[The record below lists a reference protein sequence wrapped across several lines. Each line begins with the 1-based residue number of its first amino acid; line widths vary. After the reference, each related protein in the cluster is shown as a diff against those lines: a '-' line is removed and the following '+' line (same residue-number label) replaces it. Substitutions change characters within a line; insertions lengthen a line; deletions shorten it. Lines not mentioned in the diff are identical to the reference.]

1 MASPPLPANLTLAGV
16 VSAIIVLFPL
26 IASPTVGRY
35 VSADD
40 CDWQTLSPG
49 APEVA
54 MRCRFQ
60 SLRAGPDATNFSLI
74 QPDTTRA
81 MSVVCDALFTESQL
95 ANGTFETLRQLRSL
109 SIERCK
115 LEELP
120 SHAFSGLTE
129 LSNLTVRTHNGEWG
143 AISLSIAPGALNHLK
158 TLERLDMAHNNMV
171 ALPRAPFCQLE
182 SLQSLNLTHN
192 SLTDLNN
199 VGLSSDDCQLNG
211 LLELDLSSNKLRYVD
226 DRAFE
231 NLSNLK
237 KLYLQRNELAQM
249 VETALSGLSRLQL
262 LDMSNNRLNTL
273 PPKVLQGSADLKE
286 LYLQNNS
293 IGLLSPTTFRG
304 LQQLVVLNLSDNQI
318 SSEWIA
324 PETFADL
331 IRLVVLHL
339 SNNRLRHINATAFA
353 SQYSL
358 QILHLDGNQIETI
371 DDNAF
376 NSLYNLHTLILSGN
390 RLQSLDA
397 FTFNGLYVLSNL
409 ALDGNLLSSLH
420 PDAFRNCSSLQ
431 DLELSENQ
439 LSQIPRGLQHLRFL
453 RALDLS
459 GNLIDDVTNLTSANL
474 TNLHSLSLARNRI
487 GNMTK
492 GTFAKFR
499 SLRRLDLSRNQIG
512 GLDHAIFD
520 DAPAL
525 NTIQLQDNLLRDIN
539 GLFMNLAHLR
549 LLNVSRNAITWFD
562 YALVPAAL
570 KHLDLH
576 SNEIEVLGNYFEMES
591 AMHLKILDV
600 SHNRLREINAASIP
614 HRVESVALSNNL
626 ISVIH
631 PFTFMLKANLSR
643 VDLSNN
649 RLQNI
654 DINALRLKATQDLN
668 RLPEFRISENPFFC
682 DCTMEWMQ
690 KINALDESRQYPRVV
705 DLDRLECQLPF
716 SRRRTKVPLLQANQ
730 SDFLCKYK
738 SHCFALCHCCEFDAC
753 DCEMT
758 CPDGCSC
765 YADSTWNSNVVDC
778 SFTSHSV
785 IPVRVPMDVTELY
798 LDGNDMP
805 QLASHSF
812 IGRKQLRVVYLN
824 NSNVQ
829 VIRNRTF
836 TGLANLQ
843 ALHLDHNKI
852 TALHGHEFD
861 NLTTLRELYLSHNR
875 LNFISNVTF
884 SQLRSLRVLH
894 LDNNYIVEF
903 QVWILSQNPL
913 LTELRLGH
921 NPWSC
926 ECRFQESLFD
936 WAQMF
941 GANAL
946 QDASAT
952 RCRGNDTLGPPLT
965 LFNATACATNRIAV
979 TGSTTNG
986 NALGGFT
993 NGVNQ
998 IEAADDSHY
1007 LGGVIPD
1014 LKLDVLPIVGW
1025 AIVGLILFLIVVV
1038 LIICI
1043 AYRKDIRVWIYA
1055 HYGVRLFE
1063 RRREEP
1069 EKLFDAFISYCKKD
1083 EPFVAQLLAPEL
1095 ECGSGGAGG
1104 TAPYRLCLRYRDLPM
1119 SGYVAEAI
1127 GEAIECSRRSIVVL
1141 SEQFLRSE
1149 WCRFE
1154 LKSAARDAHV
1164 RGSTDG
1170 GSSLV
1175 VIVLDKGAMRL
1186 LDAEARLSLRGAPVI
1201 QWGEKRFWEKLRYAL
1216 PDPQAS
1222 SRKQQVMLPHGQQ
1235 VMLPSDAT
1243 IHRYNT
1249 TTGLHSAVKLV

>member
-1 MASPPLPANLTLAGV
+1 MDRTVVVTTALLA
-16 VSAIIVLFPL
+16 AI
-26 IASPTVGRY
+26 ACTTVQCRY
-35 VSADD
+35 VSAED
-40 CDWQTLSPG
+40 CDWQTLSSG
-49 APEVA
+49 APELA
-54 MRCRFQ
+54 MTCRFT
-60 SLRAGPDATNFSLI
+60 SLRAGSDATNFSLI
-74 QPDTTRA
+74 HPDTTRA
-81 MSVVCDALFTESQL
+81 MSVVCDALFTESRL
-95 ANGTFETLRQLRSL
+95 ANGTFETLRHLRSL
-109 SIERCK
+109 HIERCK
-115 LEELP
+115 LSELP
-120 SHAFSGLTE
+120 EFAFAGLDD
-129 LSNLTVRTHNGEWG
+129 LKNLTVRTYNGEWG
-143 AISLSIAPGALNHLK
+143 AISLGLSPGALRHLK
-158 TLERLDMAHNNMV
+158 NLERLDLAHNNIITF
-171 ALPRAPFCQLE
+171 PRAPFCQLE
-182 SLQSLNLTHN
+182 SLKSLNLTHN
-192 SLTDLNN
+192 SLADMNN
-199 VGLSSDDCQLNG
+199 MGFNDDCQLNG
-211 LLELDLSSNKLRYVD
+211 LLELDLSDNNLRYID

-231 NLSNLK
+231 NLGNLK
-237 KLYLQRNELAQM
+237 KLYLQRNQLAQL

-273 PPKVLQGSADLKE
+273 PPKVLQGSGDLKE

-293 IGLLSPTTFRG
+293 IGLLSPSTFRG

-339 SNNRLRHINATAFA
+339 SSNRLRHINATAFA
-353 SQYSL
+353 TQYSL

-376 NSLYNLHTLILSGN
+376 AALYNLHTLILSGN
-390 RLQSLDA
+390 RLKNLDA
-397 FTFNGLYVLSNL
+397 YTFNGLYVLSNL
-409 ALDGNLLSSLH
+409 ALDSNLLEELH
-420 PDAFRNCSSLQ
+420 PDTFRNCSSLQ
-431 DLELSENQ
+431 DLELSDNQ

-459 GNLIDDVTNLTSANL
+459 GNLIDDVSNLTSANL
-474 TNLHSLSLARNRI
+474 TNLHSLSLSKNRI
-487 GNMTK
+487 GNMTR

-499 SLRRLDLSRNQIG
+499 SLRRLDLSKNQIA
-512 GLDHAIFD
+512 GLEHGIFD

-539 GLFMNLAHLR
+539 GLFMNLGHLR

-562 YALVPAAL
+562 YALVPPAL

-576 SNEIEVLGNYFEMES
+576 SNEIEALGNYFEMEGT
-591 AMHLKILDV
+591 MHLKILDA
-600 SHNRLREINAASIP
+600 SYNKLREINAASLP

-631 PFTFMLKANLSR
+631 PFTFMNKANLTK
-643 VDLSNN
+643 VDMTFN

-654 DINALRLKATQDLN
+654 DINALRLKTTQDLS
-668 RLPEFRISENPFFC
+668 RLPEFRIADNPFFC
-682 DCTMEWMQ
+682 DCAMEWMQ
-690 KINALDESRQYPRVV
+690 KINELDESRQYPRIA

-716 SRRRTKVPLLQANQ
+716 SRRRTKVPLLQANS

-758 CPDGCSC
+758 CPDSCTC

-778 SFTSHSV
+778 SFSNLNV

-805 QLASHSF
+805 HLASHSF

-829 VIRNRTF
+829 AIRNRTF

-852 TALHGHEFD
+852 TALHGFEFE

-875 LNFISNVTF
+875 LVSISNRTF
-884 SQLRSLRVLH
+884 AQLRSLRVLH

-903 QVWILSQNPL
+903 QVWSLNQNTL
-913 LTELRLGH
+913 LTDLRLGH

-926 ECRFQESLFD
+926 DCRFMESFYD

-952 RCRGNDTLGPPLT
+952 RCRRNDTLGPPLT
-965 LFNATACATNRIAV
+965 LFNGTACSFNR
-979 TGSTTNG
+979 SNG
-986 NALGGFT
+986 GGY
-993 NGVNQ
+993 GGQ
-998 IEAADDSHY
+998 KLPSDSKY
-1007 LGGVIPD
+1007 LGKVFND
-1014 LKLDVLPIVGW
+1014 MQLDNMLPIVGV
-1025 AIVGLILFLIVVV
+1025 ATAAVILFFIVVATV
-1038 LIICI
+1038 VAV
-1043 AYRKDIRVWIYA
+1043 AYRKDFRVWVYA
-1055 HYGVRLFE
+1055 RYGVRLFE

-1095 ECGSGGAGG
+1095 ECGGS

-1127 GEAIECSRRSIVVL
+1127 TEAIECSRRSIVVL

-1154 LKSAARDAHV
+1154 LKAAARDAQI
-1164 RGSTDG
+1164 RGTG

-1186 LDAEARLSLRGAPVI
+1186 LDAEARLSLRDAPI
-1201 QWGEKRFWEKLRYAL
+1201 IHYEDKRFWEKLRYNL
-1216 PDPQAS
+1216 PDAQAS
-1222 SRKQQVMLPHGQQ
+1222 TRKQQVTWPHG
-1235 VMLPSDAT
+1235 LPADAT
-1243 IHRYNT
+1243 MNRYNVVN
-1249 TTGLHSAVKLV
+1249 SAVKLV